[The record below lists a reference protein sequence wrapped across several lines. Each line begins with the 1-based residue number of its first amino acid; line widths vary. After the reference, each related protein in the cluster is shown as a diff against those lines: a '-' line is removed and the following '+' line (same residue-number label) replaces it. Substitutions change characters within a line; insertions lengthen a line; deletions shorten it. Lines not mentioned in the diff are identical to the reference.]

1 MVLFLAKGATLEV
14 TLPLLLEGTLPNH
27 LQLGLTMMG
36 LDIYYNYYEYIKS
49 IKITVI

>member
-27 LQLGLTMMG
+27 LQLGLTIMG
-36 LDIYYNYYEYIKS
+36 LDIYYNY
-49 IKITVI
+49 